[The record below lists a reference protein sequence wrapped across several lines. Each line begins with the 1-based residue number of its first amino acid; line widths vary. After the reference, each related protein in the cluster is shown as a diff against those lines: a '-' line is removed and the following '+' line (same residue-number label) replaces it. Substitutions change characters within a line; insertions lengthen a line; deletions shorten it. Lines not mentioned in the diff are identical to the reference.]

1 MFPRPFATTAAPI
14 HPVPG
19 PTEVTLRAPAK
30 VNLSLRVLAKR
41 PDGFHDL
48 ETLMVAIG
56 LWDTLRFG
64 VLPADLDDGSIRLAV
79 RVTSGARA
87 RHDADRATNAPA
99 NSLSA
104 NNLSAGTDNLV
115 WKAADLLRREAG
127 VTTGVSIHLEKR
139 IPWQAGLA
147 GGSSD
152 AASTLLGLNRLWGL
166 NWPLEKLRE
175 LGATLGSD
183 IPFFLAGSTAAVC
196 RGRGEIVEP
205 VELGRSLPLVVLK
218 PPSGL
223 STPLVF
229 RHCRPEPA
237 PDSDCAALVDDIRSG
252 NLARG
257 AGRLCNTLQAPA
269 ESLNEDVRNTRR
281 AFERLPFLGHRM
293 SGSGTSWF
301 GICRNWSEARTLGA
315 RLRACRLGEVFVVRT
330 LV

>member
-1 MFPRPFATTAAPI
+1 MSSRLPATRSTHVRPGI
-14 HPVPG
+14 G
-19 PTEVTLRAPAK
+19 PEGVSLRAPAK

-41 PDGFHDL
+41 PDGYHDL

-56 LWDTLRFG
+56 LWDTLHFA
-64 VLPADLDDGSIRLAV
+64 PEPDDSIRLQVAL
-79 RVTSGARA
+79 RVSCGATST
-87 RHDADRATNAPA
+87 DSLAPRLCD
-99 NSLSA
+99 N
-104 NNLSAGTDNLV
+104 TDNLV

-127 VTTGVSIHLEKR
+127 ITRGVSIHLEKR

-152 AASTLLGLNRLWGL
+152 AATTLLGLNRLWDL
-166 NWPLEKLRE
+166 DWPLDRLRE
-175 LGATLGSD
+175 LGARLGSD
-183 IPFFLAGSTAAVC
+183 IPFFLGGSTAAIC

-205 VELGRSLPLVVLK
+205 VHLGRALPLVVLK

-229 RHCRPEPA
+229 RHCRPGEVVG
-237 PDSDCAALVDDIRSG
+237 SDCAALVEAIREG
-252 NLARG
+252 HLVGA
-257 AGRLCNTLQAPA
+257 AGRLCNSLQAAA
-269 ESLNEDVRNTRR
+269 ESLNEDVRKARA

-301 GICRNWSEARTLGA
+301 GICRNWSEARSLGA
-315 RLRACRLGEVFVVRT
+315 RLRAQRLGEVFVVRS